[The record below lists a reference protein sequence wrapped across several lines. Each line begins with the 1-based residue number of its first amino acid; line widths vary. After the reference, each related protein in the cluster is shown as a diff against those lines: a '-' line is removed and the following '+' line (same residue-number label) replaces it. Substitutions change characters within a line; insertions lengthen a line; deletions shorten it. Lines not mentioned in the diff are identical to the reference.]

1 MNVSSRSKSK
11 SNSKSR
17 KLRVLNKTNVYRSRS
32 LNTIYE
38 NEYIDADFIHNHPK
52 NMVRIRLALKESG
65 KYKINKENVDKF
77 INEQLTPIRRQA
89 AKDLIDNT
97 IYIQLKDV
105 MNIVEE
111 LVIQIYERYQNKG
124 EVRQP
129 VMYCGEK
136 NKSFY
141 FFSCIAL
148 HYIKKH
154 SYQIPIF
161 VSKMPEEFLQTLN
174 SPLIIID
181 DVSYSGSQ
189 LSEFIGKIHYY
200 RHRRGLPIL
209 DFSIGLTALNDISLD
224 KLSKVPIQK
233 SARGTV
239 IQEIATP
246 YFIIYPPDRLYPSLV
261 RKIGIERYFYINL
274 FFNAWVSANMA
285 LYLDHKVADTT
296 STYKNT
302 YVYGPIVPDNYDIT
316 NLIDYDIC
324 QLYFRSRY
332 SDEVNQQFIRQF
344 VDENPKFLEF
354 LPNVLTDPILT
365 NTTKQIKLYLHN
377 KAISLD
383 VIDKRHKPGIQFY
396 PFIEKCS
403 KSTQLK
409 QIINNPDVKN
419 MKYLFFMA
427 DKAVTNM
434 REYEDLMDDVQ
445 ETNRL
450 IDLLDTHRCPN
461 SFYKTELLKLI

>member
-1 MNVSSRSKSK
+1 MNFTSRTKSK

-17 KLRVLNKTNVYRSRS
+17 KTRVLNKTNVYKSRI

-38 NEYIDADFIHNHPK
+38 NEYIDADFIYNHPK
-52 NMVRIRLALKESG
+52 NMVRIREALKESG
-65 KYKINKENVDKF
+65 KYKINKDNVEKF
-77 INEQLTPIRRQA
+77 INDQLTPIRRQA
-89 AKDLIDNT
+89 AKDLVDNT
-97 IYIQLKDV
+97 IYIKLKDV

-111 LVIQIYERYQNKG
+111 LIIRIYERYTNDG
-124 EVRQP
+124 EIRQP
-129 VMYCGEK
+129 IMYCGEK

-148 HYIKKH
+148 YYIKKH
-154 SYQIPIF
+154 KFKIPLF
-161 VSKMPEEFLQTLN
+161 VSKMPNEFLQSVNL
-174 SPLIIID
+174 PIIIID
-181 DVSYSGSQ
+181 DVSYSGAQ

-200 RHRRGLPIL
+200 RHKEGLSIL
-209 DFSIGLTALNDISLD
+209 DISIGLTALNDISLD

-233 SARGTV
+233 SERGTV
-239 IQEIATP
+239 TQEIKTP
-246 YFIIYPPDRLYPSLV
+246 YFIVYPSDRLYPSLV
-261 RKIGIERYFYINL
+261 RSVGIERYFYINL

-296 STYKNT
+296 STYKNV

-316 NLIDYDIC
+316 DSINYDIC

-332 SDEVNQQFIRQF
+332 SNEINQKLIREF
-344 VDENPKFLEF
+344 VEENPSFLEI
-354 LPNVLTDPILT
+354 LPNILTEQITT

-383 VIDKRHKPGIQFY
+383 VIDKRHKSGIQFY

-403 KSTQLK
+403 RSTQLK
-409 QIINNPDVKN
+409 EIINNVSVKN

-427 DKAVTNM
+427 DKAVTYLN
-434 REYEDLMDDVQ
+434 EYEDLMENIE
-445 ETNRL
+445 ETNRV
-450 IDLLDTHRCPN
+450 IDLLDSHRCPN
-461 SFYKTELLKLI
+461 SFYKTGLLKLI

>member
-1 MNVSSRSKSK
+1 MNITSRKSK

-17 KLRVLNKTNVYRSRS
+17 KLRTLNKTNVYRPRS

-38 NEYIDADFIHNHPK
+38 NEYIDADFIHNYPK
-52 NMVRIRLALKESG
+52 NIVRIREALKESG

-111 LVIQIYERYQNKG
+111 LVIQIYERYEKQG
-124 EVRQP
+124 EDRQP
-129 VMYCGEK
+129 LMYCGQK

-148 HYIKKH
+148 YYIKKH
-154 SYQIPIF
+154 KFQIPLF
-161 VSKMPEEFLQTLN
+161 VSSMPEEFLQTVN
-174 SPLIIID
+174 SPIIIID

-209 DFSIGLTALNDISLD
+209 DISIGLTALNDISLD

-246 YFIIYPPDRLYPSLV
+246 YFIVYPPDRLYPSLV
-261 RKIGIERYFYINL
+261 QKIGIERYFYINL
-274 FFNAWVSANMA
+274 FFNAWVSVNMA

-296 STYKNT
+296 STYKNV
-302 YVYGPIVPDNYDIT
+302 YVYGPIVPDNYDIRES
-316 NLIDYDIC
+316 IDYDIC

-332 SDEVNQQFIRQF
+332 SDEINQNFIREF
-344 VDENPKFLEF
+344 VDENPGFLEI
-354 LPNVLTDPILT
+354 LPNVLTDPITT

-403 KSTQLK
+403 RSTQLK
-409 QIINNPDVKN
+409 QIINNPSVKN

-434 REYEDLMDDVQ
+434 HEYEDLMDDVL

-450 IDLLDTHRCPN
+450 IDVLESHRCPS
-461 SFYKTELLKLI
+461 SFYKTGILKLI

>member
-1 MNVSSRSKSK
+1 
-11 SNSKSR
+11 
-17 KLRVLNKTNVYRSRS
+17 
-32 LNTIYE
+32 
-38 NEYIDADFIHNHPK
+38 
-52 NMVRIRLALKESG
+52 
-65 KYKINKENVDKF
+65 
-77 INEQLTPIRRQA
+77 
-89 AKDLIDNT
+89 
-97 IYIQLKDV
+97 
-105 MNIVEE
+105 MNIVED
-111 LVIQIYERYQNKG
+111 LVIQIYERYRIQG
-124 EVRQP
+124 EIRQP
-129 VMYCGEK
+129 VMYCGQK

-148 HYIKKH
+148 YYIKKNKF
-154 SYQIPIF
+154 QIPVF
-161 VSKMPEEFLQTLN
+161 VSNMPEEFLQTVN

-200 RHRRGLPIL
+200 RHRRELPNL
-209 DFSIGLTALNDISLD
+209 DISIGLTALNDISLD

-239 IQEIATP
+239 IQEITTP
-246 YFIIYPPDRLYPSLV
+246 YFIVYPPDRLYPSLV

-302 YVYGPIVPDNYDIT
+302 YVYGPIVPDNYNIRES
-316 NLIDYDIC
+316 IDYDIC

-332 SDEVNQQFIRQF
+332 SDEVNQNFIRQF
-344 VDENPKFLEF
+344 VDENPKFLEI
-354 LPNVLTDPILT
+354 LPNVLNDPIIT

-383 VIDKRHKPGIQFY
+383 IIDKRHKPGIQFY

-427 DKAVTNM
+427 DKAVTDLS
-434 REYEDLMDDVQ
+434 EYTDLMDDVQ
-445 ETNRL
+445 ETNSL
-450 IDLLDTHRCPN
+450 IDVLESHRCPS
-461 SFYKTELLKLI
+461 SFYKTGLLKLI

>member
-1 MNVSSRSKSK
+1 
-11 SNSKSR
+11 
-17 KLRVLNKTNVYRSRS
+17 
-32 LNTIYE
+32 
-38 NEYIDADFIHNHPK
+38 
-52 NMVRIRLALKESG
+52 
-65 KYKINKENVDKF
+65 
-77 INEQLTPIRRQA
+77 
-89 AKDLIDNT
+89 
-97 IYIQLKDV
+97 

-111 LVIQIYERYQNKG
+111 LVIQIYERYDNKG

-129 VMYCGEK
+129 IMYCGQK

-148 HYIKKH
+148 YYIKKH
-154 SYQIPIF
+154 KFQIPLF
-161 VSKMPEEFLQTLN
+161 VSSMPEEFLQTVN

-200 RHRRGLPIL
+200 RHRRGLPNL
-209 DFSIGLTALNDISLD
+209 DISIGLTALNDISLD

-246 YFIIYPPDRLYPSLV
+246 YFIVYPPDRLYPSLV

-274 FFNAWVSANMA
+274 FFNAWVCANMA

-296 STYKNT
+296 STYKNV
-302 YVYGPIVPDNYDIT
+302 YVYGPIVPDNYNIT
-316 NLIDYDIC
+316 ESIDYDIC

-332 SDEVNQQFIRQF
+332 SDEINKNMIRDF
-344 VDENPKFLEF
+344 VEENPRFLEI
-354 LPNVLTDPILT
+354 LPNVLTDEITT
-365 NTTKQIKLYLHN
+365 NATKQIKLYLHN

-403 KSTQLK
+403 RSNELK
-409 QIINNPDVKN
+409 KIINNPDVKN
-419 MKYLFFMA
+419 MKYLFFMC
-427 DKAVTNM
+427 DKAVVNID
-434 REYEDLMDDVQ
+434 EYEDLMDNIQ
-445 ETNRL
+445 ETSIL
-450 IDLLDTHRCPN
+450 IDVLDSYRCPT
-461 SFYKTELLKLI
+461 SFYKTGILKLI